1 MPTDKLIETRS
12 LEENDLDEI
21 SRIEEESFSMP
32 WKKEDFMELIESN
45 SSDYF
50 VITLDKKPIG
60 TAGYTFN
67 GFEGY
72 INNVVIDKNYRGKG
86 YSKILME
93 ALLNEGRSKGI
104 NEYTLEV
111 RVSNTPAIKLYEGLG
126 FVSEGI
132 RKNFYEKP
140 TEDAAVMWLR

>member
-21 SRIEEESFSMP
+21 SRIEEEAFSMP
-32 WKKEDFMELIESN
+32 WKKEDFKELIESN
-45 SSDYF
+45 SSDYL
-50 VITLDKKPIG
+50 VITFDKKPIG

-93 ALLNEGRSKGI
+93 ALLKEGRSKGI
-104 NEYTLEV
+104 DEYTLEV